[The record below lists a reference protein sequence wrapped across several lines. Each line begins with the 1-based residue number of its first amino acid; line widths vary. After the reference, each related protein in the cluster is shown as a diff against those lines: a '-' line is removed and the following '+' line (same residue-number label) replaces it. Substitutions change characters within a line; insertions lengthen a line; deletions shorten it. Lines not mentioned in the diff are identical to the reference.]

1 MPQITMENASLYGS
15 FLDNSD
21 REMIL
26 SSVASF
32 VSKHPSN
39 TSISAKQTSSE
50 SVGSKGVSDNNNNT
64 KGAGAGG
71 AAKLSPF
78 KHDLG
83 VIQNSLTHNGIT
95 EQNAVPLSR
104 NRPASERHRRRE
116 VNSYKYSRTPIYRG
130 TRRKGFAR

>member
-15 FLDNSD
+15 FLDSSD

-32 VSKHPSN
+32 VSKQASQN
-39 TSISAKQTSSE
+39 SISAKQTTSSE
-50 SVGSKGVSDNNNNT
+50 SVSGRKGGGGV
-64 KGAGAGG
+64 GATV
-71 AAKLSPF
+71 SPF

-83 VIQNSLTHNGIT
+83 IIQNSLTHNGIT
-95 EQNAVPLSR
+95 EQSAVPLSR

-116 VNSYKYSRTPIYRG
+116 VNSPNLSPNLG
-130 TRRKGFAR
+130 TLAS